1 MMALLAPC
9 GVMGAPMP
17 PQVPRQMA
25 VNMVNHHFNPQ
36 TALDAPRWRFLQGNS
51 VLLERGAAPELLPGL
66 TPRGHQ
72 VAIADS
78 SHFGKGQ
85 IILQKQGIFLAAC
98 EPRSDGLALG
108 C

>member
-1 MMALLAPC
+1 
-9 GVMGAPMP
+9 MGAPMP

-36 TALDAPRWRFLQGNS
+36 TALDAPRWRFLRGNS

-66 TPRGHQ
+66 TPRVHQ

-85 IILQKQGIFLAAC
+85 IIRQIAN
-98 EPRSDGLALG
+98 LG
-108 C
+108 PMG

>member
-1 MMALLAPC
+1 
-9 GVMGAPMP
+9 MP

-66 TPRGHQ
+66 TPRVHQ